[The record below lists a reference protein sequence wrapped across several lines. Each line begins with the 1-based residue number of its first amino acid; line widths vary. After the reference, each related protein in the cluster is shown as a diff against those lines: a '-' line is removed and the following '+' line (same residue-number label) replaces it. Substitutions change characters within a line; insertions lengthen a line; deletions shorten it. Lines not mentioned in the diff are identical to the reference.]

1 MDVRFRTPA
10 NFYVCGQSQSDKSYL
25 VRSMLYNLRELF
37 NPNPSK
43 IIYCYSEHQREF
55 DEM

>member
-25 VRSMLYNLRELF
+25 VRSRELF

-43 IIYCYSEHQREF
+43 IIYCNSEHQREF